1 MSDILLSLARH
12 DVRAVV
18 TTLLMMDN
26 VPAENISSIWA
37 GLAVDQAVSEELL
50 QILLESITFEK
61 IRQNLAERSSSR
73 LLTRLVMALSV
84 FLESRKLSEL
94 VRNRFTEIITKLVL
108 LLSVAEEAEETQ
120 LWTLASL
127 RWESLITPVITSHH
141 SGTPSPTWAAW
152 WWRAASPPPPPRW
165 WTQ

>member
-108 LLSVAEEAEETQ
+108 LLSVAEDAEETQ

-127 RWESLITPVITSHH
+127 R
-141 SGTPSPTWAAW
+141 
-152 WWRAASPPPPPRW
+152 
-165 WTQ
+165 

>member
-127 RWESLITPVITSHH
+127 R
-141 SGTPSPTWAAW
+141 
-152 WWRAASPPPPPRW
+152 
-165 WTQ
+165 

>member
-1 MSDILLSLARH
+1 MFTITTHIVHFQPTGVSDILLSLTRH

-127 RWESLITPVITSHH
+127 R
-141 SGTPSPTWAAW
+141 
-152 WWRAASPPPPPRW
+152 
-165 WTQ
+165 